1 MNRGSGG
8 PPGRDRFGGANPDTH
23 RVNRQIRV
31 PQIRVIGAEGEQLG
45 IMSPDEARD
54 IANESGLD
62 LVEVAPRAVPPVCK
76 IMDYGRFRYEQSKKA
91 SSAKAAK
98 VEVKTITLR
107 PKTDTHDL
115 DTKISQARAFIERGD
130 RVKFVMRLRGRE
142 NAHKELW
149 FGKMDTIINAL
160 LDISTCTQ
168 RPRDE
173 GRTITALIEPQSSG
187 SAETR

>member
-1 MNRGSGG
+1 
-8 PPGRDRFGGANPDTH
+8 
-23 RVNRQIRV
+23 
-31 PQIRVIGAEGEQLG
+31 
-45 IMSPDEARD
+45 MSPDEARE
-54 IANESGLD
+54 IANEGGLD
-62 LVEVAPRAVPPVCK
+62 LVEVAPRAAPPVCK

-91 SSAKAAK
+91 SSAKAAT

-115 DTKISQARAFIERGD
+115 ETKITQARAFIERGD

-149 FGKMDTIINAL
+149 FKKMDTIIAAL
-160 LDISTCTQ
+160 LDISACTQ

-173 GRTITALIEPQSSG
+173 GRTITAFMEPQASG
-187 SAETR
+187 APEPR

>member
-1 MNRGSGG
+1 MA
-8 PPGRDRFGGANPDTH
+8 DRNAPSAADTH

-45 IMSPDEARD
+45 IMSPDEARE
-54 IANESGLD
+54 IANDAGLD

-91 SSAKAAK
+91 SSAKSAK
-98 VEVKTITLR
+98 VEIKTITLR

-115 DTKISQARAFIERGD
+115 ETKITQARGFIERGD
-130 RVKFVMRLRGRE
+130 RVKLVMRLRGRE

-149 FGKMDTIINAL
+149 FGKMDAIINAL
-160 LDISTCTQ
+160 VDIATCTQ

-173 GRTITALIEPQSSG
+173 GRTITANLEPMGSGSSG
-187 SAETR
+187 PGPTGPEPR